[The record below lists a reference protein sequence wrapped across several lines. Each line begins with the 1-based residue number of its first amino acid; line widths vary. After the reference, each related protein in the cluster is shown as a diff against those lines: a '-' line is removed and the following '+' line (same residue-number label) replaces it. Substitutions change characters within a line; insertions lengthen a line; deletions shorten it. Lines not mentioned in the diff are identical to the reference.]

1 MAEEITVRQYLKLLF
16 DFLSRLSGQSYEQLG
31 RDYNRYLQDRK
42 LATPEAKAV
51 LDRLVK
57 ITEIPDKL
65 AVLLELNIKELE
77 ELGLLDLVVT
87 AEILGLPVSQIA
99 IPAEK
104 KRKAKS
110 LPTKNRK
117 MGSESLQVIR
127 AIIFAPG
134 QSTEAIEKAAFATKQ
149 DKKSKA
155 KIANVRYYLLG
166 KITKAAVD
174 MARELNE
181 LPMADV
187 IGSWLPVVSTQQTQL
202 YQKMIDDFGN
212 KNASFF
218 IRDYLSFRHESVLV
232 STAQPGVVLD
242 SVVETVLGHKFCQ
255 AGSGD
260 FLVPIVGEDIGG
272 FLRRKGIG
280 KGRSWKDTLMASFNR
295 AQRVNGE
302 SVSEKDCLRAQEN
315 IIAALKNGGTVFT
328 ADAKDLNT
336 RFFLAILKEAGLDQ
350 KKRLAD
356 FIFPTGNVNVDLCS
370 RMVLTPSEL
379 SEGTVRK

>member
-1 MAEEITVRQYLKLLF
+1 VAEEITVRQYLKLLF